1 MSVIIDI
8 GILDLGTILLTGA
21 LAGLAGGLI
30 TQVALSSQIAAGWK
44 MQRTLRTL
52 RDTHASQSVL
62 KWAQNLEKRTG
73 LHSVHLLVGVLMRRQ
88 KKQDIDEI
96 SRELPNMIDMITLSV
111 SAGLSFDKALQSYAQ
126 QSDTILSRTFGQALT
141 YWQTGLKLR
150 SEALDDV
157 ASQLE
162 SEQVNRFVASIQ
174 QSLTLGTALVYALE
188 AQGSEARA
196 ARKAYLET
204 QIAKTPVK
212 MLLPM
217 AACIL
222 PSMLLLLLGPVVL
235 DIMRGLGSGM

>member
-1 MSVIIDI
+1 MISPIDI
-8 GILDLGTILLTGA
+8 IIILFIVVMGGI
-21 LAGLAGGLI
+21 AGSLVLHVAFSS
-30 TQVALSSQIAAGWK
+30 QAVALWQTRLTARNLVG
-44 MQRTLRTL
+44 RCR
-52 RDTHASQSVL
+52 RQSAL
-62 KWAQNLEKRTG
+62 EWAQNLEKRANVR
-73 LHSVHLLVGVLMRRQ
+73 SIRLLVAVLMRRQ
-88 KKQDIDEI
+88 KKQDLDEI

-111 SAGLSFDKALQSYAQ
+111 SAGLSFDRSLQSYAD
-126 QSDTILSRTFGQALT
+126 QSDTVLARAFGQALI

-150 SEALDDV
+150 SAALDDV

-174 QSLTLGTALVYALE
+174 QSLSMGTALVYALE
-188 AQGSEARA
+188 SQGGEARA
-196 ARKAYLET
+196 ARKAHIET

-235 DIMRGLGSGM
+235 DIIEGLGSGLM